1 MANDI
6 ETAVERGVQKGIKA
20 VAIRVALG
28 VALLAIVVLTVI
40 VCLRGNR
47 GQQPADPY
55 DTQYARMHDPA
66 YLKEL
71 DSLRQEQKN
80 IARMLGEAQIALKAA
95 KEKGEDS
102 EEFKAAQA
110 KLAAAKEAFQ
120 KNRIKAQTIVRDR
133 IEQENAAIKA
143 KQEASKEK
151 GE

>member
-1 MANDI
+1 MATDEMKDSKKPKWLLPVVI
-6 ETAVERGVQKGIKA
+6 
-20 VAIRVALG
+20 G
-28 VALLAIVVLTVI
+28 VALIAVVAAVTAVY
-40 VCLRGNR
+40 LRSRWGV
-47 GQQPADPY
+47 GPEKPADPY
-55 DTQYARMHDPA
+55 DTRYARMHDPA

-71 DSLRQEQKN
+71 DALKQEQKGV
-80 IARMLGEAQIALKAA
+80 ARMLGEAQAALEQA

-110 KLAAAKEAFQ
+110 KMAAAKEAFQ

-143 KQEASKEK
+143 KQESSKEK

>member
-1 MANDI
+1 MATDEMKDSKKPKWLLPVVI
-6 ETAVERGVQKGIKA
+6 
-20 VAIRVALG
+20 G
-28 VALLAIVVLTVI
+28 VALIAVAAAVTA
-40 VCLRGNR
+40 VCLRSRWGA
-47 GQQPADPY
+47 GPEKPADPY
-55 DTQYARMHDPA
+55 DTRYARMHDPA

-71 DSLRQEQKN
+71 DALKQEQKGV
-80 IARMLGEAQIALKAA
+80 ARMLGEAQAALEQA

-110 KLAAAKEAFQ
+110 KMAAAKEAFQ
-120 KNRIKAQTIVRDR
+120 KNRIKAQTLVRDR

>member
-1 MANDI
+1 MANDEMKDNKTPKWLLPATI
-6 ETAVERGVQKGIKA
+6 A
-20 VAIRVALG
+20 
-28 VALLAIVVLTVI
+28 VALLAIVALVAL
-40 VCLRGNR
+40 VCFRGK
-47 GQQPADPY
+47 PAEEPPVEKY

-71 DSLRQEQKN
+71 DALRQEQKQV
-80 IARMLGEAQIALKAA
+80 ARMLGEARAALDAA
-95 KEKGEDS
+95 AEKGEDS

-110 KLAAAKEAFQ
+110 KMAAAKEAFQ
-120 KNRIKAQTIVRDR
+120 KNRIKAQTLVRDR